1 MSEQDSRADDFPR
14 WLAGQGTD
22 AYALAWVG
30 EDNDPLRWMTAPAV
44 GRTGVDRPGADPS
57 RLVLQEITHGQSATL
72 RRWLELEGNST
83 DEPLA
88 IIGTADGR
96 LREYTPGEL
105 VAHQLRPPGNDD
117 VQLTQELADWV
128 YRRQAQAPQGLQFG
142 WTAAAAA
149 WSWHMRDVA
158 VALPHSVLARS
169 LALAGEEDDAVGE
182 LMGATTL
189 TLAGLYDRLEHGHH
203 DGRAGFVDDWHA
215 IETLAADVPELREPA
230 GWLLDQIALRDAHA
244 QQLRAVL
251 EPDITDYLHDRT
263 ISDQQP
269 DAARPRL
276 DGPRTAHLAQ
286 AREAVRA
293 YTAAAYSGRED
304 EAQQLLDAFPVPA
317 RALHVS
323 GPARTWREQSATARA
338 AVHTITALRATATA
352 TATAAEEGAD
362 PLPDPERLHAKSAY
376 LAARDAQ
383 LRLQHDALGR
393 LAAPTPLP
401 YGLPEE
407 LHEVAAHGMQ
417 RRLAEAFGSPERARQ
432 VIDGRIVYHH
442 QQRSGAG
449 GQQES
454 AAESAAEAALLTAA
468 RAALDAQPV
477 RPAYAL
483 LDEQLIARRVDR
495 IMSAPVPLPAYEP
508 PSPGER
514 ERRIQAQPPASR
526 TEPGTGRLRL

>member
-22 AYALAWVG
+22 ACALAWVG
-30 EDNDPLRWMTAPAV
+30 ADNDPLRWMTAPAPGV
-44 GRTGVDRPGADPS
+44 GRTGADRPGGDPS
-57 RLVLQEITHGQSATL
+57 RLVLQEITHGRSETL
-72 RRWLELEGNST
+72 RQWLQLEGDST

-88 IIGTADGR
+88 IIGATDGR

-105 VAHQLRPPGNDD
+105 VAQQLRAPAAED
-117 VQLTQELADWV
+117 VQLTRELADWV
-128 YRRQAQAPQGLQFG
+128 YRRQTQAPQGLELG
-142 WTAAAAA
+142 WTAAATA
-149 WSWHMRDVA
+149 WSWYMRDVA
-158 VALPHSVLARS
+158 VALPPSVLARS
-169 LALAGEEDDAVGE
+169 LALAGEEDDVVGE
-182 LMGATTL
+182 LMVATTL

-215 IETLAADVPELREPA
+215 IEALAADVPGLREPA
-230 GWLLDQIALRDAHA
+230 GWLLDEIALMDASA

-263 ISDQQP
+263 ISDQHP
-269 DAARPRL
+269 DAAPPRL

-293 YTAAAYSGRED
+293 YTAAAYSGRD
-304 EAQQLLDAFPVPA
+304 SEAQQLLDAFPVPA
-317 RALHVS
+317 RSLHVS
-323 GPARTWREQSATARA
+323 GPARAWREQSATARA
-338 AVHTITALRATATA
+338 AVHTVTALRATA

-401 YGLPEE
+401 DGLPEE
-407 LHEVAAHGMQ
+407 LHGVAAHGMQ

-432 VIDGRIVYHH
+432 VIEGRIVYHH
-442 QQRSGAG
+442 QQSEAG

-454 AAESAAEAALLTAA
+454 AAESVAEAALLTAA
-468 RAALDAQPV
+468 RATLDAQPV

-495 IMSAPVPLPAYEP
+495 IMSAPAPA
-508 PSPGER
+508 R
-514 ERRIQAQPPASR
+514 LRASVAGR
-526 TEPGTGRLRL
+526 AAAPHPGTAIGIQS

>member
-14 WLAGQGTD
+14 WLADQGTD
-22 AYALAWVG
+22 TYALAWVG
-30 EDNDPLRWMTAPAV
+30 ENNDPLRWMTAPAPAV
-44 GRTGVDRPGADPS
+44 GRTGADRPGADPS
-57 RLVLQEITHGQSATL
+57 RLVLQEITHGRPETL
-72 RRWLELEGNST
+72 RRWLELEGDST

-88 IIGTADGR
+88 ILGTADGR

-105 VAHQLRPPGNDD
+105 VAHQLRAPGNDD
-117 VQLTQELADWV
+117 VQLTQQLAHWV
-128 YRRQAQAPQGLQFG
+128 YRRQAQAPQGLELG

-149 WSWHMRDVA
+149 WSWYMRDAA
-158 VALPHSVLARS
+158 VALPPSVLTRS
-169 LALAGEEDDAVGE
+169 LALAGEDDAVGE
-182 LMGATTL
+182 LMVITTL

-203 DGRAGFVDDWHA
+203 DGRAGFIDDWHA
-215 IETLAADVPELREPA
+215 IEALAADVPELREPA
-230 GWLLDQIALRDAHA
+230 GWLLDQIALRDASA

-251 EPDITDYLHDRT
+251 EPDLTDYLHDRT
-263 ISDQQP
+263 LSDQQP
-269 DAARPRL
+269 DAAKPRL

-286 AREAVRA
+286 AHETVRA
-293 YTAAAYSGRED
+293 YTAAAYSGRD
-304 EAQQLLDAFPVPA
+304 TEAQQLLDAFPVPA

-323 GPARTWREQSATARA
+323 GPARAWREQSATARQ
-338 AVHTITALRATATA
+338 AVHTVTALRATATPG
-352 TATAAEEGAD
+352 AEDSAD

-383 LRLQHDALGR
+383 LQLQHDALGR

-432 VIDGRIVYHH
+432 VIEGRIVYHH
-442 QQRSGAG
+442 QQQSVAG
-449 GQQES
+449 GQQ
-454 AAESAAEAALLTAA
+454 AAESAAEAALLQAA
-468 RAALDAQPV
+468 RATLDAQPV

-508 PSPGER
+508 PSPAER
-514 ERRIQAQPPASR
+514 ERRIRAQPPASSP
-526 TEPGTGRLRL
+526 EPGIGGVRL

>member
-14 WLAGQGTD
+14 WLTGQGTD

-30 EDNDPLRWMTAPAV
+30 EDNDPLRWMTAPAPAV

-57 RLVLQEITHGQSATL
+57 RLVLQEITRGRRETL
-72 RRWLELEGNST
+72 RRWLELEGDST

-105 VAHQLRPPGNDD
+105 VAQQLRAPGADD

-128 YRRQAQAPQGLQFG
+128 YRRQAQAPQGLELG
-142 WTAAAAA
+142 WTDAAAA
-149 WSWHMRDVA
+149 WSWYMRDVA
-158 VALPHSVLARS
+158 VAMPPSVLARS

-182 LMGATTL
+182 LMVATTL
-189 TLAGLYDRLEHGHH
+189 TLAGVYDRLEHGPHS
-203 DGRAGFVDDWHA
+203 RAGFVDAWHA
-215 IETLAADVPELREPA
+215 IEALAVDVPELREPA
-230 GWLLDQIALRDAHA
+230 GWLLDQIALRDAPA

-251 EPDITDYLHDRT
+251 EPDVTDYLNDRR
-263 ISDQQP
+263 ISDQQA

-276 DGPRTAHLAQ
+276 DGRRTAHLAQ
-286 AREAVRA
+286 AHETVRA
-293 YTAAAYSGRED
+293 YTAAAYSGRD
-304 EAQQLLDAFPVPA
+304 TEAQQLLDAFPVPA

-338 AVHTITALRATATA
+338 AVHTVTALRATATA
-352 TATAAEEGAD
+352 GAEDSAD
-362 PLPDPERLHAKSAY
+362 PLPDPQRLQAKSAY

-383 LRLQHDALGR
+383 LQLQHDALGR
-393 LAAPTPLP
+393 LAAPAPLP
-401 YGLPEE
+401 GGLPEE

-432 VIDGRIVYHH
+432 VIDGRITDHH
-442 QQRSGAG
+442 QQAVAG
-449 GQQES
+449 GQQDS
-454 AAESAAEAALLTAA
+454 AAGSAAEAALLQAA
-468 RAALDAQPV
+468 RATLDAQPV

-495 IMSAPVPLPAYEP
+495 IMSAPVPMPVYEP
-508 PSPGER
+508 PSRGER
-514 ERRIQAQPPASR
+514 ERRVQAQPSASGH
-526 TEPGTGRLRL
+526 EPGAGGLHP

>member
-22 AYALAWVG
+22 AYALAWAG
-30 EDNDPLRWMTAPAV
+30 EDNDPLRWMTAPAPAV
-44 GRTGVDRPGADPS
+44 GRTGADRPGGDPS
-57 RLVLQEITHGQSATL
+57 RLVLQEITHGRSETL
-72 RRWLELEGNST
+72 RRWLELEGDST

-105 VAHQLRPPGNDD
+105 VAHQLRAPGNDD
-117 VQLTQELADWV
+117 VQLTRELADWV
-128 YRRQAQAPQGLQFG
+128 YRRQAQAPQGLEFG

-149 WSWHMRDVA
+149 WSWYMRDAA

-169 LALAGEEDDAVGE
+169 LALAGEDDAVEE
-182 LMGATTL
+182 LMVATTL
-189 TLAGLYDRLEHGHH
+189 TLAGLYDHLEHGSGHH
-203 DGRAGFVDDWHA
+203 SRAGFVDDWHA
-215 IETLAADVPELREPA
+215 IEALAADVPELREPA
-230 GWLLDQIALRDAHA
+230 GWLLDQIALRDASA

-263 ISDQQP
+263 LSDQHP
-269 DAARPRL
+269 DAAPPRL

-293 YTAAAYSGRED
+293 YTAAAYSGRD
-304 EAQQLLDAFPVPA
+304 TEAQQLLDAFPVPA

-323 GPARTWREQSATARA
+323 GPARTWREQSATARQ
-338 AVHTITALRATATA
+338 AVHTVTALRATATA
-352 TATAAEEGAD
+352 TAAAGAESGAD

-383 LRLQHDALGR
+383 LQLQHDALGR

-432 VIDGRIVYHH
+432 VIEGRITYHH
-442 QQRSGAG
+442 QQSVAG
-449 GQQES
+449 GQR
-454 AAESAAEAALLTAA
+454 ESAAEAALLQAA
-468 RAALDAQPV
+468 RATLDVQPV

-514 ERRIQAQPPASR
+514 QRRIQAQPSASSPD
-526 TEPGTGRLRL
+526 PGTGGLRP